1 MEPSDLRGKR
11 YPLIPGFLRWLPV
24 IDCACFSVICCLVQR
39 KMVFVELESPKVGIE
54 VILQKEDLD
63 IGQG

>member
-11 YPLIPGFLRWLPV
+11 YLLIPGFMLWLSV

-39 KMVFVELESPKVGIE
+39 KMVFIELESPKVGID
-54 VILQKEDLD
+54 VILHKEDLD
-63 IGQG
+63 TGQG